1 MKIVLLLLL
10 FLISLSTYAQKISQE
25 DLYQTWYLDKYSDEE
40 QYYLPPKKEMTD
52 YITLNT
58 DMTYQLVSEGEPE
71 TGSWLFNAN
80 GEYVELKSK
89 KGRKEKFYI
98 YFLSSKSMVVTYD
111 TDEYRIWEVHYISS
125 K

>member
-10 FLISLSTYAQKISQE
+10 FLISLSTYAQKVSQE
-25 DLYQTWYLDKYSDEE
+25 NLYRTWHLDKYSDEE
-40 QYYLPPKKEMTD
+40 QYYFPPKNEMTD
-52 YITLNT
+52 SITLNT

-80 GEYVELKSK
+80 GKYVEFRSE

-98 YFLSSKSMVVTYD
+98 HFLSSRSMVVTYD
-111 TDEYRIWEVHYISS
+111 TDEYRIWEVHYVSS